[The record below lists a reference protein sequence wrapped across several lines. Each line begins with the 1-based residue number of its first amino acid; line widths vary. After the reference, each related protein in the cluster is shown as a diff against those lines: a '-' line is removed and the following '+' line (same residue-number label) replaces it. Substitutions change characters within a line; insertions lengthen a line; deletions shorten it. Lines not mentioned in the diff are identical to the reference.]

1 MEVTVIGDGEGGL
14 LKFERLIDQIF
25 DSVGAVEQ

>member
-14 LKFERLIDQIF
+14 LKFQRFTDEICN
-25 DSVGAVEQ
+25 SVCAVQE

>member
-14 LKFERLIDQIF
+14 LEFERFTDEIF
-25 DSVGAVEQ
+25 NSVGAVEQ